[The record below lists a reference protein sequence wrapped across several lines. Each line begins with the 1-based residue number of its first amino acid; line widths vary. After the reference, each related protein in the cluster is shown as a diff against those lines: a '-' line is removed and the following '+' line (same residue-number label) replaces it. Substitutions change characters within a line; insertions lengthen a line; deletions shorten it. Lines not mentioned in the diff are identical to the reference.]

1 MQGTVTVVNLIH
13 DNKAETDTPVCWVFP
28 ACSWRERR
36 GSSGSGTAKDPQR
49 TTHVRIPAGL
59 LSLIHI

>member
-13 DNKAETDTPVCWVFP
+13 DTAAETDTPVCWVFP

-36 GSSGSGTAKDPQR
+36 GSSAVSY
-49 TTHVRIPAGL
+49 THLRA
-59 LSLIHI
+59 HETD